1 MQSDSTLSLKSN
13 SGPDATF
20 VPGAWFQVDK
30 KRATPQSRQAADM
43 MDIAG
48 IYTGK
53 ERHISLPLFF
63 ATKAALGS
71 RPDPQ

>member
-1 MQSDSTLSLKSN
+1 MQSDSTLPLKSN

-20 VPGAWFQVDK
+20 VPGALFDK
-30 KRATPQSRQAADM
+30 KRATSQSRQAADM

-53 ERHISLPLFF
+53 ETYISLPLFF

>member
-1 MQSDSTLSLKSN
+1 
-13 SGPDATF
+13 
-20 VPGAWFQVDK
+20 
-30 KRATPQSRQAADM
+30 M